1 MLLNR
6 EKEQLLKE
14 NKVLLEK
21 LEELE
26 KEVETYKD
34 NNKRS
39 SSLQKSSSH
48 NDKIKR
54 QSAVDSGVA
63 LREHGAK
70 TPTPIKHKNTYENQ
84 EIIISRIEPLD
95 SQIEYPCKFPNVYGD
110 RGATENQ
117 TNVNLN
123 NNDAAKM
130 SNSSFKHSGK
140 CVMLSEELFENK
152 AVLNSYKDENTKLK
166 HELSE
171 MESVYENHIKVCKN
185 VLKKSQEKLNSV
197 SQTELIESLNKK
209 LFEQD
214 EETCALNQQLE
225 EEKNK
230 CRELEEAMKQ
240 LQLKA
245 FSMDKLDELVDIIFQ
260 KRGSLDMPINN
271 LCLEDKHFEL
281 SKKFSSLEEH
291 ICKEHYKT
299 TERVKKFFEQTSQI
313 INLEHSSRK
322 IDKNLKERQNTPIKK
337 HYDEYAMKKHPYLVK
352 SGNAIEDLDNI
363 KCKIESVQQNI
374 YMHSLD
380 VFKLDEE
387 RNRLQEELVKIVELV
402 KRKDEE
408 IGYDTN

>member
-1 MLLNR
+1 MLIKR

-34 NNKRS
+34 NNKR
-39 SSLQKSSSH
+39 LNKSSSH
-48 NDKIKR
+48 NGKLKR
-54 QSAVDSGVA
+54 QSVVDSGVT
-63 LREHGAK
+63 LREHGIK
-70 TPTPIKHKNTYENQ
+70 TPTPTKHKNTYENQ

-95 SQIEYPCKFPNVYGD
+95 SQIESPCKLLNVYGD

-117 TNVNLN
+117 TNVNSN
-123 NNDAAKM
+123 NNNSSKT
-130 SNSSFKHSGK
+130 SNSSFKHSNK

-214 EETCALNQQLE
+214 EEKCTLNQQLE
-225 EEKNK
+225 EEKKK
-230 CRELEEAMKQ
+230 CRELEDAMKQ

-260 KRGSLDMPINN
+260 KRSSLDMPTNN
-271 LCLEDKHFEL
+271 LCLDDKHFEL
-281 SKKFSSLEEH
+281 SKKFSSLQEH
-291 ICKEHYKT
+291 ICKEHHKT
-299 TERVKKFFEQTSQI
+299 TERVKRFFEQTAEV
-313 INLEHSSRK
+313 INLEHSSRN
-322 IDKNLKERQNTPIKK
+322 IDKNSKERRNTTVKK

-363 KCKIESVQQNI
+363 RCKIESVQQNI
-374 YMHSLD
+374 YMHSIE
-380 VFKLDEE
+380 VCKLDEE
-387 RNRLQEELVKIVELV
+387 RDRLQEELVKMVELV

-408 IGYDTN
+408 IGYDTTA

>member
-34 NNKRS
+34 NNKR
-39 SSLQKSSSH
+39 LNKSSSH

-63 LREHGAK
+63 LREHGVK
-70 TPTPIKHKNTYENQ
+70 TPTPLKHKTTYENQ
-84 EIIISRIEPLD
+84 EVIISRIEPLD
-95 SQIEYPCKFPNVYGD
+95 SQFESPCKFPNMYGE

-117 TNVNLN
+117 ANANSSN
-123 NNDAAKM
+123 NNASRM
-130 SNSSFKHSGK
+130 SNPSFKHSDK
-140 CVMLSEELFENK
+140 CVTISEELFENK
-152 AVLNSYKDENTKLK
+152 AVLNSYKDENIKLK

-185 VLKKSQEKLNSV
+185 ILKKSQEKLNSV
-197 SQTELIESLNKK
+197 SQTELIESLNKR

-214 EETCALNQQLE
+214 EEKCTLNQQLE
-225 EEKNK
+225 EEKK
-230 CRELEEAMKQ
+230 KYRVLEEAMKQ
-240 LQLKA
+240 LQLKV

-260 KRGSLDMPINN
+260 KRSSLDMPISNP
-271 LCLEDKHFEL
+271 CLEDKHFEL
-281 SKKFSSLEEH
+281 SKKFSSLQEH
-291 ICKEHYKT
+291 ICKEHHKT
-299 TERVKKFFEQTSQI
+299 TERVKKFFEQTAEV
-313 INLEHSSRK
+313 INLGHSSRNV
-322 IDKNLKERQNTPIKK
+322 DKNLKERRSTPVKK

-352 SGNAIEDLDNI
+352 SGNAIEDLDNV
-363 KCKIESVQQNI
+363 KGKIESVQQNI
-374 YMHSLD
+374 YMHSIE
-380 VFKLDEE
+380 VCKLDEE
-387 RNRLQEELVKIVELV
+387 RDRLQEELVKMVELV